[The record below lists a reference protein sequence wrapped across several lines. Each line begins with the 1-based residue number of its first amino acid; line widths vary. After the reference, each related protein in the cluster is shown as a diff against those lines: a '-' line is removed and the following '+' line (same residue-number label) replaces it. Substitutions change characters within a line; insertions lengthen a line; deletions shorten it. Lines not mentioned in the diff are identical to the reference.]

1 MGADLYIS
9 SEIKPLHEK
18 LNPLFEDAVRER
30 DAIEDKDSREHEL
43 ASEKVNGIYN
53 ELYPPTCY
61 FRDNYNSSSV
71 MWALDLSW
79 WTDVIPMLDDEGNL
93 SSEKAKELVS
103 MIEDRTINLRSD
115 QEEIGEEYFSERK
128 EALLKFLQ
136 QSVSRG
142 EPVECSL

>member
-1 MGADLYIS
+1 
-9 SEIKPLHEK
+9 
-18 LNPLFEDAVRER
+18 
-30 DAIEDKDSREHEL
+30 
-43 ASEKVNGIYN
+43 
-53 ELYPPTCY
+53 
-61 FRDNYNSSSV
+61 
-71 MWALDLSW
+71 MWALGLSW

-103 MIEDRTINLRSD
+103 MIEDRTINLRED
-115 QEEIGEEYFSERK
+115 QETIGEEYFSERK

>member
-18 LNPLFEDAVRER
+18 LNPLFEDALKER
-30 DAIEDKDSREHEL
+30 DAIEDKDSKEYEL

-53 ELYPPTCY
+53 ELYPDTCY
-61 FRDNYNSSSV
+61 FRDSYNPSSV

-93 SSEKAKELVS
+93 SSEKAEELVN
-103 MIEDRTINLRSD
+103 MIEDREIELRSD
-115 QEEIGEEYFSERK
+115 QEPLGEDYFQERK
-128 EALLKFLQ
+128 EALLKFLR
-136 QSVSRG
+136 QSVDSG
-142 EPVECSL
+142 EPIECSL